1 MSFYPNFILIVSE
14 FYTDEIEIKSE
25 QNLVE
30 VVSLT
35 LSHAYPNFIQIKKK
49 KMIRA
54 VHHMVSRISNSLSM
68 YHKI

>member
-35 LSHAYPNFIQIKKK
+35 LSCIYPDFVH
-49 KMIRA
+49 IRA
-54 VHHMVSRISNSLSM
+54 IHGFTNFELPKYVS
-68 YHKI
+68 